1 MILPEYDEFSRG
13 VQEYVKNE
21 RRDPVYKIAT
31 NLVSYSWPEP
41 ANITDGLGV
50 LLLIWNQAFYRYG
63 RFDFNELEQ
72 CIKTNI
78 KKIESFRN
86 RDILSLK
93 DSDEK
98 NIIYLFDKFLDSLK
112 IDDKKSH
119 SSKRSPVSV
128 SKALH
133 LLAPN
138 FFPLWD
144 KEISMAYDCHYI
156 NNSDKQY
163 IKFCYNMKEMV
174 SKIKT
179 YKLEQERPILK
190 LIDEYNYSKYTKSWI

>member
-1 MILPEYDEFSRG
+1 MILPEYDELSRG
-13 VQEYVKNE
+13 IEEYVKNE
-21 RRDPVYKIAT
+21 RRDPVYKVAT
-31 NLVSYSWPEP
+31 NLVSDYWPDP
-41 ANITDGLGV
+41 VNVTDGLGV

-63 RFDFNELEQ
+63 SLDFNKLEQ

-78 KKIESFRN
+78 KKIKIFRN

-98 NIIYLFDKFLDSLK
+98 NIVDLFDQFLDALK
-112 IDDKKSH
+112 RDDGKNHGTK
-119 SSKRSPVSV
+119 SPVSV

-144 KEISMAYDCHYI
+144 IEISKAYGCFY
-156 NNSDKQY
+156 NKNPDKQY
-163 IKFCYNMKEMV
+163 IQFCYIMKEMV
-174 SKIKT
+174 SKMKT
-179 YKLEQERPILK
+179 YKLKQKRPVLK
-190 LIDEYNYSKYTKSWI
+190 LIDEYNYSKFTKHWI